1 MIIYFILF
9 LIKMMFFLTIYDELN
24 ILIENVPFTENQNS
38 IYRSIIEYF
47 QLKKYAKKGNQIDL
61 DQLRKLKEIK
71 NVHLYHYI
79 NTLKFLSYDKSS
91 KVYICLRKLIR
102 ILYLYVLY
110 MESNEED
117 EMKEYFLEYD
127 IYTLLHLFHYIEKN
141 DFKEDCQ
148 IMIQN

>member
-24 ILIENVPFTENQNS
+24 IPMENVPFTEKQNS

-102 ILYLYVLY
+102 ILYLYVVY

-141 DFKEDCQ
+141 DFKEHCQ

>member
-1 MIIYFILF
+1 
-9 LIKMMFFLTIYDELN
+9 MMFFLTIYDELN

-47 QLKKYAKKGNQIDL
+47 QLKKYAKKGNQVDL

>member
-1 MIIYFILF
+1 
-9 LIKMMFFLTIYDELN
+9 MMFFLTIYDELN
-24 ILIENVPFTENQNS
+24 IPMENVPFTENQNS

-91 KVYICLRKLIR
+91 KIYICLRKLVK
-102 ILYLYVLY
+102 ILYLYIVY
-110 MESNEED
+110 MESTEED

-141 DFKEDCQ
+141 DLKEDYQ
-148 IMIQN
+148 TMIQN

>member
-1 MIIYFILF
+1 
-9 LIKMMFFLTIYDELN
+9 MMFFLTIYDELN
-24 ILIENVPFTENQNS
+24 IPMENVPFTENQNS

>member
-47 QLKKYAKKGNQIDL
+47 QLKKYAKKGNQVDL

-71 NVHLYHYI
+71 NTHVYHYI

-91 KVYICLRKLIR
+91 KIYICLRKLVK
-102 ILYLYVLY
+102 ILYLYIVY
-110 MESNEED
+110 MESTEED

-141 DFKEDCQ
+141 DLKEDYQ
-148 IMIQN
+148 TMIQN